1 MAEKQE
7 RNRDADIDE
16 VVDNMTLMDDDFMS
30 KVFDGNIPATGR
42 LLRTILGREDIEVI
56 SVVGQMELQNPLVE
70 GRMIRLDI
78 VAEDR
83 DGVTCDVEVQR
94 KKDGAHPRRAR
105 FHSSMMDARMLKA
118 GKEFKEL
125 KDSYTIFITEDDYY
139 KKGLPLY
146 TIERQLCEDGED
158 FNDGSHII
166 YVNGNYDGDDAI
178 GLLIRDLKCKKAED
192 MYYPELAE
200 GVRHFKE
207 EKGRDSMCELVEN
220 YARQR
225 NAEITAEK
233 EKVEAENE
241 KLEAENEKL
250 EAENEKLEAEKE
262 KVEAENGE
270 LRARLAQ
277 YETV

>member
-7 RNRDADIDE
+7 RNRDTDIDE
-16 VVDNMTLMDDDFMS
+16 VVDSMTLMDDDFMS
-30 KVFDGNIPATGR
+30 KAFDGNIPATGR

-56 SVVGQMELQNPLVE
+56 SVVGQMELQNPLVG
-70 GRMIRLDI
+70 GRIIRLDI

-118 GKEFKEL
+118 GQEFKEL

-146 TIERQLCEDGED
+146 TIERQIQEDGED

-178 GLLIRDLKCKKAED
+178 GMLIRDLKCKKAED
-192 MYYPELAE
+192 MHYPELAE
-200 GVRHFKE
+200 CVRHFKE
-207 EKGRDSMCELVEN
+207 EKGKDSMCELVEN
-220 YARQR
+220 YAKKYA
-225 NAEITAEK
+225 AEQTAQ
-233 EKVEAENE
+233 
-241 KLEAENEKL
+241 
-250 EAENEKLEAEKE
+250 LEAEKE
-262 KVEAENGE
+262 KVEAENEE
-270 LRARLAQ
+270 LRARLAK
-277 YETV
+277 YEAV